1 MLLEIIRFFRGNVDF
16 TASGKFPERFM
27 NITAKNGVNIWNPV
41 PAKNAISASMYLSDY
56 KKIRTLAKKS
66 RVKTKITAK
75 HGMPFIVNRYK
86 ARTGLFAGAVFG
98 IILCIFLSNFI
109 WSVKISG
116 TEEISNTYLESLLS
130 DNGISVGVWKNNL
143 DVDQIE
149 RNIQR
154 KCGDVRW
161 MSINIT
167 GSLVTVEVKETYKK
181 PKLDTSK
188 NPCNVKAVKDGVI
201 TRIQAYNGKPVV
213 TKGSGVVNGQV
224 LVSGLDETKQGDMR
238 YLRANA
244 KVFADITEQ
253 RTLSIPKKITY
264 STATDNYVDRKN
276 LKFLW
281 IDFPCNLAFESYE
294 NSVST
299 VHGENLF
306 INDVV
311 LPVGFKIQTDRELVT
326 EDYTISKSSAQEIVK
341 TDCILY
347 EIFAKSESTVVSR
360 NISVKEN
367 KSGYNFTADYIF
379 NENIACQVDF
389 DVTE

>member
-16 TASGKFPERFM
+16 TASGKFPERFI

-86 ARTGLFAGAVFG
+86 ARTGLFAGAAFG

>member
-16 TASGKFPERFM
+16 TASGKFPERFI

-86 ARTGLFAGAVFG
+86 ARTGLFAGAAFG

-367 KSGYNFTADYIF
+367 KSDYNFTADYIF

>member
-16 TASGKFPERFM
+16 TASGKFPERFI

-347 EIFAKSESTVVSR
+347 EIFAKSESTVASR

>member
-16 TASGKFPERFM
+16 TASGKFPERFI

-244 KVFADITEQ
+244 KAFADITEQ

>member
-16 TASGKFPERFM
+16 TASGKFPERFI

-75 HGMPFIVNRYK
+75 HGMPFIVNHYR

-326 EDYTISKSSAQEIVK
+326 EDYIISKSSAQGIVK

>member
-16 TASGKFPERFM
+16 TASGKFPERFI
-27 NITAKNGVNIWNPV
+27 NITAKNGVNLWNPV

-379 NENIACQVDF
+379 NENIADQVDF

>member
-16 TASGKFPERFM
+16 TASGKFPERFI

-244 KVFADITEQ
+244 KVYADITEQ
-253 RTLSIPKKITY
+253 QTLSIPKKVTY
-264 STATDNYVDRKN
+264 SYADDNYVDRKN
-276 LKFLW
+276 FRFLW
-281 IDFPCNLAFESYE
+281 LDFSCNLAFENYD
-294 NSVST
+294 NFVST

>member
-1 MLLEIIRFFRGNVDF
+1 MLLKIIRFFRGSVDF

-27 NITAKNGVNIWNPV
+27 NITAKNGVNLWNPV
-41 PAKNAISASMYLSDY
+41 PKKNAISASMYLSDY
-56 KKIRTLAKKS
+56 KKIRILVRKS
-66 RVKTKITAK
+66 RVKTRITAK
-75 HGMPFIVNRYK
+75 HGLPFIINRYK
-86 ARTGLFAGAVFG
+86 KRTGLFAGAVCG

-116 TEEISNTYLESLLS
+116 TEEISNTYLESLLG

-143 DVDQIE
+143 DTDQIE
-149 RNIQR
+149 RNIQL
-154 KCGDVRW
+154 KCDDIRW

-201 TRIQAYNGKPVV
+201 TRIQAYNGRPVV
-213 TKGSGVVNGQV
+213 TKGSGVVNGQI

-238 YLRANA
+238 YLRADA
-244 KVFADITEQ
+244 KVFADVSEQ
-253 RTLSIPKKITY
+253 RTLSIPKKVTY
-264 STATDNYVDRKN
+264 GYAGENYVDRKN
-276 LKFLW
+276 FRFLW
-281 IDFPCNLAFESYE
+281 LDFPCNLAFENYD
-294 NSVST
+294 NFVST

-311 LPVGFKIQTDRELVT
+311 LPVGLKIRTDRELVT
-326 EDYTISKSSAQEIVK
+326 TENSVSKNKAEEIAK
-341 TDCILY
+341 ADCILY
-347 EIFAKSESTVVSR
+347 EIFTKNKSKV
-360 NISVKEN
+360 ISKQISIKEN
-367 KSGYNFTADYIF
+367 KGSYRVTTDYIF
-379 NENIACQVDF
+379 NENIADQVDF

>member
-27 NITAKNGVNIWNPV
+27 NITAKNGVNLWNPV
-41 PAKNAISASMYLSDY
+41 PKKNAISASMYLSDY
-56 KKIRTLAKKS
+56 KKIRILARKS

>member
-16 TASGKFPERFM
+16 TASGKFPERFI

-98 IILCIFLSNFI
+98 IILCIYLSNFI

-264 STATDNYVDRKN
+264 STATDNYVDKKN

-326 EDYTISKSSAQEIVK
+326 EDYIISKSSAQEIVK

>member
-1 MLLEIIRFFRGNVDF
+1 MLLGIIRFFRGNVDF
-16 TASGKFPERFM
+16 TASGKFPERFI

-276 LKFLW
+276 FRFLW

>member
-16 TASGKFPERFM
+16 TASGKFPERFI

-56 KKIRTLAKKS
+56 KKIRILARKS
-66 RVKTKITAK
+66 RVKTRITAK
-75 HGMPFIVNRYK
+75 HGLPFIINRYK

-201 TRIQAYNGKPVV
+201 TRIQAYNGKPVI

>member
-16 TASGKFPERFM
+16 TASGKFPERFI

-56 KKIRTLAKKS
+56 KKIRILARKS
-66 RVKTKITAK
+66 RVKTRITAK
-75 HGMPFIVNRYK
+75 HGLPFIINRYK
-86 ARTGLFAGAVFG
+86 KRTGLFAGAVCG

-244 KVFADITEQ
+244 KVYADITEQ
-253 RTLSIPKKITY
+253 QTLSIPKKVTY
-264 STATDNYVDRKN
+264 SYADENYVDRKN

-281 IDFPCNLAFESYE
+281 IDFPCNLAFENYE

>member
-16 TASGKFPERFM
+16 TASGKFPERFI

-167 GSLVTVEVKETYKK
+167 GSLVTVEVKEIYKK

>member
-16 TASGKFPERFM
+16 TASGKFPERFI

-341 TDCILY
+341 TACILY

>member
-1 MLLEIIRFFRGNVDF
+1 MLLEIIRFLRGNVDF
-16 TASGKFPERFM
+16 TASGKFPERFI

-41 PAKNAISASMYLSDY
+41 PAENAISASMYLSDY

-66 RVKTKITAK
+66 RVKTKMTAK

-379 NENIACQVDF
+379 NENIADQVDF

>member
-56 KKIRTLAKKS
+56 KKIRTLAHKS

-75 HGMPFIVNRYK
+75 HGLPFIVNRYK

-116 TEEISNTYLESLLS
+116 TEEISNTYLESLLE

-181 PKLDTSK
+181 PKFDTSK

-238 YLRANA
+238 YLRASA
-244 KVFADITEQ
+244 KVFADVTER
-253 RTLSIPKKITY
+253 RTLSLPKKTRY

-281 IDFPCNLAFESYE
+281 IDFPCNLAFESYD
-294 NSVST
+294 NFVST

-306 INDVV
+306 LNDVV
-311 LPVGFKIQTDRELVT
+311 LPVGLRIQTDRELVT
-326 EDYTISKSSAQEIVK
+326 KDYTISKSTAQEIVK

-347 EIFAKSESTVVSR
+347 EIFTKGKSTVVSK

-367 KSGYNFTADYIF
+367 KNSYNFTADYIF
-379 NENIACQVDF
+379 NENIAGQVDF

>member
-1 MLLEIIRFFRGNVDF
+1 MLLEIIRFLRGSVDF

-27 NITAKNGVNIWNPV
+27 NITAKNGVNIWNPI
-41 PAKNAISASMYLSDY
+41 PKKNAISASMYISDY
-56 KKIRTLAKKS
+56 RKIRTLAHKS
-66 RVKTKITAK
+66 RVKTKVTAK
-75 HGMPFIVNRYK
+75 HGLPFIANRYK
-86 ARTGLFAGAVFG
+86 ARTGLFAGAIFG

-116 TEEISNTYLESLLS
+116 TEEISNTYLESLLE

-154 KCGDVRW
+154 KCGDIRW

-213 TKGSGVVNGQV
+213 TKGSGVVNGQI

-238 YLRANA
+238 YLRASA
-244 KVFADITEQ
+244 KVYADVTEQ
-253 RTLSIPKKITY
+253 RTLTIPKKITY
-264 STATDNYVDRKN
+264 SYATENYVDRKK

-281 IDFPCNLAFESYE
+281 LDFPCNLAFENYD
-294 NSVST
+294 NFVST

-311 LPVGFKIQTDRELVT
+311 LPVGLKIQTDRELATT
-326 EDYTISKSSAQEIVK
+326 ENFLSKNKAEEIAK

-347 EIFAKSESTVVSR
+347 EVFTKNKSEVVSR
-360 NISVKEN
+360 QISVKEN
-367 KSGYNFTADYIF
+367 KDSYKLTTNYIF
-379 NENIACQVDF
+379 NENIAGQVDF

>member
-16 TASGKFPERFM
+16 TASGKFPERFI
-27 NITAKNGVNIWNPV
+27 NITAKNGVNIWNPI

-326 EDYTISKSSAQEIVK
+326 ENYTISKSSAQEIVK

>member
-16 TASGKFPERFM
+16 TASGKFPERFI

-326 EDYTISKSSAQEIVK
+326 EDYTISKSSAQEIIK

-347 EIFAKSESTVVSR
+347 EIFVKSESTVVSR

-367 KSGYNFTADYIF
+367 KSGYNLTADYIF

>member
-41 PAKNAISASMYLSDY
+41 PEKNAISASMYLSDY

-75 HGMPFIVNRYK
+75 HGLPFIVNRYK

-116 TEEISNTYLESLLS
+116 TEEISNTYLESLLA

-244 KVFADITEQ
+244 KDFADVTEQ
-253 RTLSIPKKITY
+253 RTFSIPKKITY

-281 IDFPCNLAFESYE
+281 LDFPCNLAFENYE
-294 NSVST
+294 NFVST

-326 EDYTISKSSAQEIVK
+326 EDYTISKSTAQEIVK

-347 EIFAKSESTVVSR
+347 EIFTKSKSTVVSR

-367 KSGYNFTADYIF
+367 KSSYNFTADYIF

>member
-16 TASGKFPERFM
+16 TASGKFPERFI

-116 TEEISNTYLESLLS
+116 TEEISNTYLESLLG

>member
-16 TASGKFPERFM
+16 TASGKFPERFI

-281 IDFPCNLAFESYE
+281 IDFPCSLAFESYE

-326 EDYTISKSSAQEIVK
+326 ENYTISKSSAQEIVK

>member
-16 TASGKFPERFM
+16 TASGKFPERFI

-188 NPCNVKAVKDGVI
+188 NPSNVKAVKDGVI

-367 KSGYNFTADYIF
+367 KNGYNFTADYIF

>member
-1 MLLEIIRFFRGNVDF
+1 MLLEIIRFLRGSVDF

-27 NITAKNGVNIWNPV
+27 NITAKNGVNLWNPV
-41 PAKNAISASMYLSDY
+41 PKKNAISASMYLSDY
-56 KKIRTLAKKS
+56 KKIRTLARKS
-66 RVKTKITAK
+66 RVKTRVTAK
-75 HGMPFIVNRYK
+75 HGLPFIANRYK
-86 ARTGLFAGAVFG
+86 ARTGLFAGAIFG

-116 TEEISNTYLESLLS
+116 TEEISNTYLESLLE

-143 DVDQIE
+143 DVEQIE
-149 RNIQR
+149 RNNQR
-154 KCGDVRW
+154 KCGDIRW

-181 PKLDTSK
+181 PKYDSSK

-213 TKGSGVVNGQV
+213 TKGSGVVNGQI

-238 YLRANA
+238 YLRASA
-244 KVFADITEQ
+244 KVYADVTEQ
-253 RTLSIPKKITY
+253 RTLTIPKKITY
-264 STATDNYVDRKN
+264 SYATENYVDRKN

-281 IDFPCNLAFESYE
+281 LDFPCNLAFENYD
-294 NSVST
+294 NFVST
-299 VHGENLF
+299 VHEENLF

-311 LPVGFKIQTDRELVT
+311 LPVGLKIRTDRELATT
-326 EDYTISKSSAQEIVK
+326 ENSLSKNKAEEIGK

-347 EIFAKSESTVVSR
+347 EVFTKNKSRVVSR
-360 NISVKEN
+360 QISVKEN
-367 KSGYNFTADYIF
+367 KDRYKLITNYIF
-379 NENIACQVDF
+379 NENIAGQVDF

>member
-16 TASGKFPERFM
+16 TASGKFPERFI

-326 EDYTISKSSAQEIVK
+326 EDYIISKSSAQEIVK

>member
-16 TASGKFPERFM
+16 TASGKFPERFI

-326 EDYTISKSSAQEIVK
+326 ENYTISKSSAQEIVK

>member
-1 MLLEIIRFFRGNVDF
+1 MLLKIIRFLRGSVDF

-27 NITAKNGVNIWNPV
+27 NITAKNGVNLWNPV
-41 PAKNAISASMYLSDY
+41 PKKNAISASMYLSDY
-56 KKIRTLAKKS
+56 KKIRILARKS
-66 RVKTKITAK
+66 RVKTRVTAK
-75 HGMPFIVNRYK
+75 HGLPFIINRYK
-86 ARTGLFAGAVFG
+86 ARTGLFAGAVCG

>member
-16 TASGKFPERFM
+16 TASGKFPERFI

-264 STATDNYVDRKN
+264 STVTDNYVDRKN

-367 KSGYNFTADYIF
+367 KNGYNFTADYIF

>member
-1 MLLEIIRFFRGNVDF
+1 MLLKIIRFLRGNVDF
-16 TASGKFPERFM
+16 TASGKFPERFI

-116 TEEISNTYLESLLS
+116 TEEISNIYLESLLS

-360 NISVKEN
+360 NISVEEN
-367 KSGYNFTADYIF
+367 KSDYNFTADYIF
-379 NENIACQVDF
+379 NENIACQVNF

>member
-16 TASGKFPERFM
+16 TASGKFPERFI

-264 STATDNYVDRKN
+264 STVTDNYVDRKN

-367 KSGYNFTADYIF
+367 KSDYNFTADYIF

>member
-16 TASGKFPERFM
+16 TASGKFPERFI

-41 PAKNAISASMYLSDY
+41 PVKNAISASMYLSDY

-347 EIFAKSESTVVSR
+347 EIFAESESTVVSR
-360 NISVKEN
+360 K
-367 KSGYNFTADYIF
+367 
-379 NENIACQVDF
+379 
-389 DVTE
+389 

>member
-41 PAKNAISASMYLSDY
+41 PEKNAISASMYLSDY

-75 HGMPFIVNRYK
+75 HGLPFIVNRYK

-116 TEEISNTYLESLLS
+116 TEEISNTYFESLLA

-244 KVFADITEQ
+244 KVFADVTEQ
-253 RTLSIPKKITY
+253 RTFSIPKKITY

-281 IDFPCNLAFESYE
+281 LDFPCNLAFENYE
-294 NSVST
+294 NFVST

-326 EDYTISKSSAQEIVK
+326 EDYTISKSTAQEIVK

-347 EIFAKSESTVVSR
+347 EIFTKSKSTVVSR

-367 KSGYNFTADYIF
+367 KSSYNFTADYIF

>member
-16 TASGKFPERFM
+16 TASGKFPERFI
-27 NITAKNGVNIWNPV
+27 NITAKNGVNIWNPI

-116 TEEISNTYLESLLS
+116 TEEISDTYLESLLS

-154 KCGDVRW
+154 KCGEVRW

-281 IDFPCNLAFESYE
+281 INFPCNLAFESYE

>member
-16 TASGKFPERFM
+16 TASGKFPERFI

-149 RNIQR
+149 RNILR

-360 NISVKEN
+360 NISLKEN

>member
-1 MLLEIIRFFRGNVDF
+1 MLLEIIRFFRGSVDF

-41 PAKNAISASMYLSDY
+41 PEKNAISASMYLSDY
-56 KKIRTLAKKS
+56 KKIRTLARKS
-66 RVKTKITAK
+66 RVKTRITAK
-75 HGMPFIVNRYK
+75 HGLPFIANRYK

-116 TEEISNTYLESLLS
+116 TEEISNTYLESLLE

-181 PKLDTSK
+181 PKFDTSK
-188 NPCNVKAVKDGVI
+188 NPCNVKAKTDGVI
-201 TRIQAYNGKPVV
+201 TKIEAYNGKPVV
-213 TKGSGVVNGQV
+213 TKGSGVVNGQL
-224 LVSGLDETKQGDMR
+224 LVSGLDETKQGNMR
-238 YLRANA
+238 YLRASA
-244 KVFADITEQ
+244 KVYADVAEK
-253 RTLSIPKKITY
+253 RTFTVPKKITY
-264 STATDNYVDRKN
+264 SYATDNYVDRKN
-276 LKFLW
+276 FEFLW
-281 IDFPCNLAFESYE
+281 LDFPCNLAFENYDNFVS
-294 NSVST
+294 SVHS
-299 VHGENLF
+299 ENLF

-311 LPVGFKIQTDRELVT
+311 LPVGIKVRSDRELVT
-326 EDYTISKSSAQEIVK
+326 DEYTLNKSKAEEIVK

-347 EIFAKSESTVVSR
+347 EIFTKNKSTLNSR
-360 NISVKEN
+360 KISVKEN
-367 KSGYNFTADYIF
+367 KTDYSFTADYIF
-379 NENIACQVDF
+379 NENIAGQVDF

>member
-16 TASGKFPERFM
+16 TASGKFPERFI

>member
-16 TASGKFPERFM
+16 TASGKFPERFI

-130 DNGISVGVWKNNL
+130 YNGISVGVWKNNL

-224 LVSGLDETKQGDMR
+224 LVSGLDETKHGDMR